1 MKRPNLT
8 INDIAKALNISKST
22 VSRALRDAHD
32 VNAETK
38 NTILAYAEKYDY
50 RPDFVAKSL
59 RSRNTKT
66 IGVIIP
72 AYNIPFYSISICG
85 IQDYAMKMGYNVMV
99 CHSNEQCETE
109 IKNVEALLN
118 ANVEG
123 IIISVARDTARN
135 EHIKKL
141 KRKGIPLVMFNRVIE
156 NFKAS
161 KVVVNDYYGALNM
174 VNYLIQTGCRKI
186 AHISGPNNLLLS
198 NNRKEGYWDAIKNA
212 GIPAEDD
219 WVVEGDFTIESGMEC
234 TRKLLEKNSIID
246 AIFAVCDAVAFGAMK
261 VLKERRISIPDEV
274 SVAGF
279 TNEPMAAL
287 MAPALTTVN
296 QPIYEIGETASKLL
310 FKQLENPDLPAEF
323 CVLDTSVVVRESTRK
338 LLV

>member
-1 MKRPNLT
+1 MRHNLT
-8 INDIAKALNISKST
+8 INDIAKALNVSKST

-32 VNAETK
+32 VNPETK
-38 NTILAYAEKYDY
+38 EKVRAFAEKNDY

-59 RSRNTKT
+59 RSRSTKT

-72 AYNIPFYSISICG
+72 AYNIPFYSIAICG
-85 IQDYAMKMGYNVMV
+85 IQDYAMKMGYNVMI
-99 CHSNEQCETE
+99 CHSNEQYETE

-123 IIISVARDTARN
+123 IIISVARNTEKN
-135 EHIKKL
+135 EHIRKL
-141 KRKGIPLVMFNRVIE
+141 KRKGIPLVLFNRVIE

-174 VNYLIQTGCRKI
+174 VNYLIKTGCRKI

-198 NNRKEGYWDAIKNA
+198 NNRRDGYCDALKNA
-212 GIPAEDD
+212 GIEVNEKLIA
-219 WVVEGDFTIESGMEC
+219 EGDFTMDIGISC
-234 TRKLLEKNSIID
+234 TEKLLAENEGID

-261 VLKERRISIPDEV
+261 VLKKRGIKIPDEI

-279 TNEPMAAL
+279 TNEPMAEL
-287 MAPALTTVN
+287 VEPALTTVK
-296 QPIYEIGETASKLL
+296 QPIYEIGETAAKLL
-310 FKQLENPDLPAEF
+310 FAQLNDPELPAEL
-323 CVLDTSVVVRESTRK
+323 CVLDTLIQIRESTRK
-338 LLV
+338 PV

>member
-1 MKRPNLT
+1 MKKPNLT
-8 INDIAKALNISKST
+8 INDIAKALNVSKST

-32 VNAETK
+32 VNPETK
-38 NTILAYAEKYDY
+38 EKVRAFAEKNDY

-59 RSRNTKT
+59 RSRSTKT

-72 AYNIPFYSISICG
+72 AYNIPFYSIAICG
-85 IQDYAMKMGYNVMV
+85 IQDYAMKMGYNVMI
-99 CHSNEQCETE
+99 CHSNEQYETE

-123 IIISVARDTARN
+123 IIISVARNTEKN
-135 EHIKKL
+135 EHIRKL
-141 KRKGIPLVMFNRVIE
+141 KRKGIPLVLFNRVIE

-174 VNYLIQTGCRKI
+174 VNYLIKTGCRKI

-198 NNRKEGYWDAIKNA
+198 NNRRDGYCDALKNA
-212 GIPAEDD
+212 GIEVNEKLIA
-219 WVVEGDFTIESGMEC
+219 EGDFTIDIGISC
-234 TRKLLEKNSIID
+234 TEKLLAENEGID

-261 VLKERRISIPDEV
+261 VLKKRGIKIPDDI

-279 TNEPMAAL
+279 TNEPMAEL
-287 MAPALTTVN
+287 VEPALTTIK
-296 QPIYEIGETASKLL
+296 QPIYEIGETAAKLL
-310 FKQLENPDLPAEF
+310 FAQLNDPELPAEL
-323 CVLDTSVVVRESTRK
+323 CVLDTLIQIRESTRK
-338 LLV
+338 LV